1 MNPSACP
8 AIDLIDDAPAAKLI
22 GLAVRCARLAM
33 RVLNRMSFPVGVPEL
48 TVLDRTLNLA
58 DTAAAGP
65 APPVLLEAAIEETG
79 RLAFKFLA
87 QLQFKTDFLLG
98 QTAHAVHAAARAALA
113 DSVEQAGD
121 AITYALEV
129 ARAAGD
135 REVEWLI
142 EDELRKA
149 VAEASP
155 QRLGSVQTA

>member
-1 MNPSACP
+1 MNPSASP
-8 AIDLIDDAPAAKLI
+8 AIDLIDDAPAAKRI

-58 DTAAAGP
+58 DAAAADP
-65 APPVLLEAAIEETG
+65 SPPVLLEAAIEETG

-87 QLQFKTDFLLG
+87 QLQFRTDFLLG

-135 REVEWLI
+135 REVERLI
-142 EDELRKA
+142 EDEVRKT
-149 VAEASP
+149 VAEASLQGP
-155 QRLGSVQTA
+155 HSVQTA